1 MRITMRLCILFVA
14 ALVGS
19 VYACKSQPVVSAD
32 RCSEPCCGGDPSRV
46 DCGET
51 PAIACIE
58 SGDPCT
64 AQTYG
69 CVGGQF
75 FQRPQATLPASCA
88 ATDSAV
94 DGTTAES
101 DGNGTFGQGPG
112 PDATNA
118 DLDAMDAG
126 LDAADTRLDAAPDAL
141 PDAGPDAPTDAGPDA
156 LTDASLD
163 GTADGSP

>member
-19 VYACKSQPVVSAD
+19 VYACKSQTVVSAD
-32 RCSEPCCGGDPSRV
+32 RCSDPCCGGDPSRV

-51 PAIACIE
+51 PAVACIE

-64 AQTYG
+64 AQAFG
-69 CVGGQF
+69 CVGGVF
-75 FQRPQATLPASCA
+75 FQRPQATLPASCS

-101 DGNGTFGQGPG
+101 DGNTGTFGQGPG
-112 PDATNA
+112 LDATNA
-118 DLDAMDAG
+118 DLDALDAG
-126 LDAADTRLDAAPDAL
+126 LDALTDGAPDAL
-141 PDAGPDAPTDAGPDA
+141 TDASPDASMDTGPDA
-156 LTDASLD
+156 LADASLD